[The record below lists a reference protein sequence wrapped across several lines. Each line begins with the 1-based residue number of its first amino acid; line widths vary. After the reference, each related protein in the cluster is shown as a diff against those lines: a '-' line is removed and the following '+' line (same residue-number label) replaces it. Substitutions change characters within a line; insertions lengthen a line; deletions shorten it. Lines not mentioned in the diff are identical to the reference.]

1 MIRTIAAAV
10 HVTAVAS
17 LLLLL
22 GSAMSDPSP
31 PVLGFTALALCVVAA
46 DQLITWPL
54 WLATG
59 KGADWHPVRG
69 WWT

>member
-10 HVTAVAS
+10 HVTAVAA

-31 PVLGFTALALCVVAA
+31 PVLGFIVLALCVVAVH
-46 DQLITWPL
+46 QLILWPL
-54 WLATG
+54 WLTTDRA
-59 KGADWHPVRG
+59 ADWHPVRG
-69 WWT
+69 WWK